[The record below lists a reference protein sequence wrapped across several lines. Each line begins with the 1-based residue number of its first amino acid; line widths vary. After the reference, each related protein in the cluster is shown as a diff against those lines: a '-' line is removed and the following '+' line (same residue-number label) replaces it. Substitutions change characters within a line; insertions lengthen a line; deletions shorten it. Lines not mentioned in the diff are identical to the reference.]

1 MKEYEV
7 YLAAD
12 PVNAEIV
19 KDMLIDR
26 GITAHVR
33 NQYLWGAMGNLPAN
47 IYPQVWIENPDLY
60 QRARELVAEFENGPA
75 TTARSW
81 RCPGCAERVEG
92 QFSAC
97 WYCQHPRPE

>member
-26 GITAHVR
+26 GIAAHVR

-47 IYPQVWIENPDLY
+47 IYPQVWIEDPSLY

-75 TTARSW
+75 TVPRPW
-81 RCPGCAERVEG
+81 RCPGCAEMVEG

-97 WYCQHPRPE
+97 WHCQHPKPE